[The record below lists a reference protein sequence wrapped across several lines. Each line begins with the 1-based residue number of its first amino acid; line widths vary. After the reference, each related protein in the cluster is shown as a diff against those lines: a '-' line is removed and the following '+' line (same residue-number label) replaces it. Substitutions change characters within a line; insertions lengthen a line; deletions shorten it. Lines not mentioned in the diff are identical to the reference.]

1 MKSVS
6 GFYGAMILLIHCEN
20 SEHMDSFAYLKPN
33 SSKMFIVIFLSPV
46 FNQVHKGAPGLKNYL
61 ILDSYSLILSLCYS
75 HCFSITN

>member
-6 GFYGAMILLIHCEN
+6 SFYGMMIWLVHCEN
-20 SEHMDSFAYLKPN
+20 AEHMPSFAYLKPI
-33 SSKMFIVIFLSPV
+33 SSKMFFVIFLSPV

-61 ILDSYSLILSLCYS
+61 ILDSHSLILSLCYS